1 MADHLNDEERLDA
14 VKKWWQRNGATL
26 VVVVVLTLGGWYG
39 WQYWQGTR
47 QNQAEESSYVYMA
60 MLDALTLWEQD
71 ASEENTTRTV
81 AHAETLKKLGK
92 NSLYAVY
99 GAMTVAKLAVAEG
112 DYANAAA
119 ELQWALE
126 DTDDAAMQALIRLRL
141 AKVEFARDN
150 SQQALDL
157 LNQTPPESFAALYE
171 ELKGDIFAAQGK
183 RESAG
188 NAYKMA
194 LEKLNDSDARAQAL
208 LELKL
213 NEVMPEAEKTAAG
226 EDEA

>member
-1 MADHLNDEERLDA
+1 
-14 VKKWWQRNGATL
+14 
-26 VVVVVLTLGGWYG
+26 
-39 WQYWQGTR
+39 
-47 QNQAEESSYVYMA
+47 MA

-194 LEKLNDSDARAQAL
+194 LENLNDSDARAQAL

>member
-1 MADHLNDEERLDA
+1 VADHLNDEERLDA

>member
-1 MADHLNDEERLDA
+1 VADHLNDEERLEA

>member
-1 MADHLNDEERLDA
+1 MADHLNDEERLEA